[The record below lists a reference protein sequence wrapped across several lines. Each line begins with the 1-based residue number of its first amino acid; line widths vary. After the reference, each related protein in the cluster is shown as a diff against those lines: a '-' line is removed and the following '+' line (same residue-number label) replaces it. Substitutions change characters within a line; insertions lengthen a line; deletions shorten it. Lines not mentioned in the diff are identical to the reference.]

1 MKFNLDYSKMIGT
14 RKKKS
19 SFLIIHIMMDYI
31 VFLHISNK
39 CVNYS
44 CM

>member
-1 MKFNLDYSKMIGT
+1 MKVNLDKSKIIDT

-19 SFLIIHIMMDYI
+19 SFLITHIMMDYI

-39 CVNYS
+39 YV
-44 CM
+44 